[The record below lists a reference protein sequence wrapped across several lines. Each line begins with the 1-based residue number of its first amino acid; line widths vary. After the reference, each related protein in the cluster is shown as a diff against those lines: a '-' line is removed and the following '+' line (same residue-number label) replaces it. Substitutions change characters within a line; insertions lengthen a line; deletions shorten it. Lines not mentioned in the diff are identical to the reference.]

1 MNLISRIAAGLF
13 GLLCL
18 VEALV
23 AIGLVTGGLSPAR
36 LGFLED
42 GLNWLHALPTAGTEA
57 VLWVVLVA
65 GLSLLVGLG
74 LVVLQFTSGRSEG
87 PLFLLKEDDRGTFR
101 IRKDAVAAIARHV
114 GGEISG
120 IEDVTCTVNQTE
132 GGALV
137 LSCRI
142 QLRPVVD
149 MVSAGGRFQDAV
161 KGAVEE
167 KTGLA
172 VATVDLETG
181 YRNRRASRE
190 ARRVVN

>member
-1 MNLISRIAAGLF
+1 VNLITRVAAALF
-13 GLLCL
+13 GILCL

-23 AIGLVTGGLSPAR
+23 AIGLVTGGLSPDR

-42 GLNWLHALPTAGTEA
+42 GLTWLHALPTAGTEA

-74 LVVLQFTSGRSEG
+74 LVVLQFTGRPEG
-87 PLFLLKEDDRGTFR
+87 PVFLLKEDERGTFR
-101 IRKDAVAAIARHV
+101 IRKEAIAAIARHV

-120 IEDVTCTVNQTE
+120 IEEVTCGVTQTDA
-132 GGALV
+132 GDLV
-137 LSCRI
+137 LSCRVM
-142 QLRPVVD
+142 LRPVVD
-149 MVSAGGRFQDAV
+149 MVSAGQRFQEAA
-161 KGAVEE
+161 KSAVEE

-181 YRNRRASRE
+181 YVKRRASRE